1 VRRNSDKAI
10 QKMIL
15 VSACLAGI
23 NCSHDGENALSREV
37 ESLVRKKS
45 AIPVCPEQLGGLSTP
60 REPAEIVGGDGRDA
74 LEGRARVQTHSGE
87 DVTAQYIRGA
97 EEVLKIAKMAGA
109 KKVILKRN
117 SPACGFGEIYH
128 EGRLVNGNGVCA
140 ALLIKHGIEVEAS
153 EFQNSDAS
161 RGYQGKHFPW

>member
-1 VRRNSDKAI
+1 
-10 QKMIL
+10 MIL
-15 VSACLAGI
+15 VSACLAGT
-23 NCSHDGENALSREV
+23 NCCYDGENALSREV

-60 REPAEIVGGDGRDA
+60 REPAEIVGGDGRDV
-74 LEGRARVQTHSGE
+74 LEGRARVQTCGGE

-128 EGRLVNGNGVCA
+128 EGRLVSENGVCA
-140 ALLIKHGIEVEAS
+140 ALLIKHGIELGGAGS
-153 EFQNSDAS
+153 ESD
-161 RGYQGKHFPW
+161 R

>member
-1 VRRNSDKAI
+1 
-10 QKMIL
+10 MIL
-15 VSACLAGI
+15 VSACLAGL
-23 NCSHDGENALSREV
+23 NCSHDGENALSSHI

-45 AIPVCPEQLGGLSTP
+45 AIPVCPEQIGGLSTP
-60 REPAEIVGGDGRDA
+60 REPAEIVGGDGRDV
-74 LEGRARVQTHSGE
+74 LEGRARVQTRGGE
-87 DVTAQYIRGA
+87 DVTGQYIRGA

-140 ALLIKHGIEVEAS
+140 ALLIKHGIEIEAS

-161 RGYQGKHFPW
+161 GSYQGKDFP